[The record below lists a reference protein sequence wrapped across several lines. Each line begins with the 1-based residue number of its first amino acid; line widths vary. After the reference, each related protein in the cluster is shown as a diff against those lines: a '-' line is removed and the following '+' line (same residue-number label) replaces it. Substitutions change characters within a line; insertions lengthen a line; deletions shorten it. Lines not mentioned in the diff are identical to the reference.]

1 MKITL
6 AKSSG
11 FCFGVKRAIDIALKT
26 AESSNKVYMLGD
38 IIHNEVVVRQ
48 IKEAGIKK
56 IKRLYNGKNKLL
68 LIRAHGTGKKTI
80 RQALQRGYT
89 VIDATCPK
97 VKEIHKIVREM
108 EDKSYQII
116 VIGDKN
122 HDEVHGIIGQLKN
135 KATVISDKTQIPLIK
150 NIRGIKQA
158 CVVVQSTQNIDN
170 VMNIIR
176 ELETHIPKLKF
187 FNTICKPTMMRQEE
201 IKKLPLENDVIIVIG
216 SKKSANTKRLFE
228 ISSSLNKHSY
238 WINSKEEI
246 NPAWFKGVK
255 LVGITSGA
263 STPQETTREIAGYI
277 QNLE

>member
-1 MKITL
+1 MKITI

-26 AESSNKVYMLGD
+26 ASSSKEVYMLGD
-38 IIHNEVVVRQ
+38 IIHNEVVVKQ

-56 IKRLYNGKNKLL
+56 IKRLYNGKDKLL

-80 RQALQRGYT
+80 HLALQRGYT

-108 EDKSYQII
+108 EEKGYQII

-135 KATVISDKTQIPLIK
+135 KATVISDKAQIPLIK
-150 NIRGIKQA
+150 NIRRIKQA
-158 CVVVQSTQNIDN
+158 CVVVQSTQNTDN
-170 VMNIIR
+170 VMTIVR
-176 ELETHIPKLKF
+176 KLEELIPKLEF

-201 IKKLPLENDVIIVIG
+201 IKKLPLENDAIIVIG
-216 SKKSANTKRLFE
+216 SRKSANTKRLFE
-228 ISSSLNKHSY
+228 ISLSLNKHSY
-238 WINSKEEI
+238 WINAKEEI

-255 LVGITSGA
+255 RVGITSGA
-263 STPQETTREIAGYI
+263 STPQETTQEIAEYI
-277 QNLE
+277 QTLK